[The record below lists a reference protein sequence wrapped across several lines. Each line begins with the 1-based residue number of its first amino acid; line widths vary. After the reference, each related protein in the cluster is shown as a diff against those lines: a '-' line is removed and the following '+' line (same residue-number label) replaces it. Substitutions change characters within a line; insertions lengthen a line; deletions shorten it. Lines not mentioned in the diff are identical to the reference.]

1 MSNSKFRQSA
11 SGGIDLQYRDRV
23 AAVEPYGV
31 DAIPDS
37 ERHGR
42 PVSQFFIWF
51 AAGMNFPIIVLGFV
65 AVSFGLSLTASVTA
79 ILAGAFTGSL
89 VMGAMSRMGGR
100 LGVAQQIQ
108 ARGPLGFFGNFVPVA
123 YVNVFAGIGWAAVT
137 VILGGQA
144 AHALVPAIPY
154 WLSCLVLVA
163 LQLVVAV
170 FGYNMIHF
178 LERILAVVLFVGF
191 AIISVV
197 SISRGWQGGFS
208 TNSHAAWW
216 IGGVGGWITFGG
228 YFLSFLIAW
237 WPFASDYSRY
247 LPDND
252 AISRKT
258 GFWTFLGNFVSLSWL
273 GITGALLGSSAQAG
287 ESPIEA
293 LVRMTGPWHV
303 VALLVVMISSF
314 SQNFLNVYG
323 GAISVQ
329 TLRIPVSRR
338 TAVIAICA
346 VAYVISLWADAN
358 FEAKFKNFLFMGA
371 YLIAPFGAILM
382 LDYVFGHRHKRERIA
397 ELFDA
402 TRVLEWGFVAWLV
415 GALASVPFW
424 NLSFYVGPVAKAH
437 PQWGDLSYFVGF
449 AVGSVVYLATY
460 RLPTLWKL
468 RGAAAEA
475 VAESGSVGLES
486 LPSAAAGSD
495 QELLP
500 NV

>member
-1 MSNSKFRQSA
+1 MNQHQSPEPA
-11 SGGIDLQYRDRV
+11 SGGTDLQYRDRI
-23 AAVEPYGV
+23 AAVEPYGI

-65 AVSFGLSLTASVTA
+65 AVSFGLSLTSSVTA
-79 ILAGAFTGSL
+79 ILAGAFAGSI
-89 VMGAMSRMGGR
+89 VMGVMLRMGGR

-123 YVNVFAGIGWAAVT
+123 YVNIFAGIGWAAVT
-137 VILGGQA
+137 VILGAQA
-144 AHALVPAIPY
+144 AHALIPGLPY
-154 WLSCLVLVA
+154 WLAALVLVS

-170 FGYNMIHF
+170 YGYNMIHF

-191 AIISVV
+191 AIISIV

-208 TNSHAAWW
+208 TNTHASWW
-216 IGGVGGWITFGG
+216 VGGFGGWITFGG

-252 AISRKT
+252 QVSRAT

-303 VALLVVMISSF
+303 IALLVVMISSF

-338 TAVIAICA
+338 TAVIVICA
-346 VAYVISLWADAN
+346 VAFVISLWANAD

-382 LDYVFGHRHKRERIA
+382 LDYVFGHRHRRDRIA
-397 ELFDA
+397 ELFDPS
-402 TRVLEWGFVAWLV
+402 RVLEWGFVAWVV
-415 GALASVPFW
+415 GALASMPFW
-424 NLSFYVGPVAKAH
+424 NLSFYVGPIAKAH
-437 PQWGDLSYFVGF
+437 PEWGDLSYFVGF
-449 AVGSVVYLATY
+449 AVGAVAYLATY
-460 RLPTLWKL
+460 RLPTLWRIKG
-468 RGAAAEA
+468 RAAATED
-475 VAESGSVGLES
+475 S
-486 LPSAAAGSD
+486 LGVQGTGGPED
-495 QELLP
+495 QVLLR
-500 NV
+500 NS